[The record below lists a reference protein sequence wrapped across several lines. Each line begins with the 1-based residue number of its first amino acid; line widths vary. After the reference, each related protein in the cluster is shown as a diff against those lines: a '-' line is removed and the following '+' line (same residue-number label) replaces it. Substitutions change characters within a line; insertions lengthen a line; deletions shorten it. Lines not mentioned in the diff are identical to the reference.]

1 MPQRRRG
8 KKRGF
13 SKRRGGSRAPAGF
26 SRLQP
31 IMPSK
36 KHVPLRV
43 ISTAIISGASPSV
56 VKRWNPNSA
65 YTPETGGGSGATPGY
80 ADLAQLY
87 GYYRVAGYSYEV
99 TISNLEAFGVV
110 VYCVN
115 SNADPTTS
123 VNSTIASNP
132 KCQSSSLSPKGG
144 FDRHVFR
151 GRFTIESIVGSPA
164 VKWDDLYAAL
174 INANP
179 ADVTWLGI
187 GVQSIGGANLTNG
200 VCCEV
205 KILQYTIFYD
215 YLLQIYSQVMT
226 RVSNSSNTSDSS
238 FSSIERMLDEEDDD
252 LPVINNSVAAT
263 SLAIKPY
270 IQIKATQEKEQSD
283 FIQSEKMYTFCT
295 GVPVPLTIL
304 MQRNKK
310 VQGYVPFT
318 VVY

>member
-13 SKRRGGSRAPAGF
+13 SRSRRRSKAPAGF
-26 SRLQP
+26 SHLQP

-43 ISTAIISGASPSV
+43 ISTAIISGASPQV

-65 YTPETGGGSGATPGY
+65 YTPETGGGSASTPGY

-110 VYCVN
+110 VYCIN

-132 KCQSSSLSPKGG
+132 KCQSCSLSPKGG

-151 GRFTIESIVGSPA
+151 GRFTIASIVGSPS
-164 VKWDDLYAAL
+164 VKWDDLYSAL

-179 ADVTWLGI
+179 ADVTWLGV
-187 GVQSIGGANLTNG
+187 GVQSIGGSNLTNG

-205 KILQYTIFYD
+205 KLLQYTIFYD
-215 YLLQIYSQVMT
+215 YLLQIYKTVI
-226 RVSNSSNTSDSS
+226 SNANNSNLS
-238 FSSIERMLDEEDDD
+238 SSIEELLKDEDDD
-252 LPVINNSVAAT
+252 SQVINDSVTAT
-263 SLAIKPY
+263 QLQLKPY
-270 IQIKATQEKEQSD
+270 IQIKATAQKEQAD
-283 FIQSEKMYTFCT
+283 FIQSDRMYTYCS
-295 GVPVPLTIL
+295 GVPVPLTTL
-304 MQRNKK
+304 MQRHKK